1 MENHTLNSARF
12 VDSKHENIEAI
23 WIDNDDK
30 TVRSEFIFRDE
41 NSHVYKD
48 LMKHTDLETIM
59 RFTFDYNLAQE
70 EDIKEAMRQAYPPE
84 VIVETHER
92 VVELENNS
100 LDFEKLLND
109 ELNKE
114 DLFKLKVLVFENEI
128 IKKSRSKKLK
138 TSIRKSQNPLE
149 VISLFYNAIRTS
161 S

>member
-41 NSHVYKD
+41 NSQMYKD

-59 RFTFDYNLAQE
+59 RYTFDYNFAQE
-70 EDIKEAMRQAYPPE
+70 EDIRQAMKLAYPPE

-92 VVELENNS
+92 VVELEKKS
-100 LDFEKLLND
+100 FDFEQLLNN
-109 ELNKE
+109 ELEKE
-114 DLFKLKVLVFENEI
+114 DLFKLKVLIFENEI
-128 IKKSRSKKLK
+128 IKKSKSKNLK

-149 VISLFYNAIRTS
+149 VITLFYNATQTS